1 MSNVCVPS
9 LGSIHTIWYSWLK
22 LNNSDRSD
30 CILKWYTVL
39 PTSLAALKA
48 LWSPSAE
55 STRLVASANPACRQ
69 YQPANTDLLDSGYP
83 PSSAYHASSPQPL
96 DPFFDDE
103 DDTPDI
109 ALVRHIPTQTL
120 ITEYRISLSR
130 GPTPLVCEVLHV
142 RGGPDTGVVVT
153 ARVLLSHVG
162 RVVVPVA
169 LVAE

>member
-1 MSNVCVPS
+1 M
-9 LGSIHTIWYSWLK
+9 L
-22 LNNSDRSD
+22 
-30 CILKWYTVL
+30 
-39 PTSLAALKA
+39 TSLTALKT

-55 STRLVASANPACRQ
+55 SARLVASANPACRQ
-69 YQPANTDLLDSGYP
+69 YQPANTDSDLLNSSYP
-83 PSSAYHASSPQPL
+83 PSSAYHTSSPQPL

-109 ALVRHIPTQTL
+109 ALVRHIPIQTL
-120 ITEYRISLSR
+120 ITEYRISSSR
-130 GPTPLVCEVLHV
+130 GPTPLVCEVLRV